1 MYIFFLLSFFK
12 EKLRAKKLNWQVLV
26 CIIHNR
32 VRLEFLFECQVFN
45 AILLVYIVPLVIVS
59 SVTEGFL
66 TLGYFHTHK

>member
-45 AILLVYIVPLVIVS
+45 AILFFVPLVIVS
-59 SVTEGFL
+59 SVTEGSL